1 MNDLSKA
8 LLVGSGGFLGA
19 NARYW
24 LGVLIEAKAGVAFPW
39 HTLAIN
45 ASGSMLMGLFMGFSV
60 SYDWNPAWR
69 LLLAIGVLGGYT
81 TFSSFSY
88 EALSLFGSGA
98 YAAAAGYV
106 FGSLAASLAGAS
118 IGFAVARLIAGGHA

>member
-8 LLVGSGGFLGA
+8 FLVGSGGFLGA

-24 LGVLIEAKAGVAFPW
+24 LGVFIEARAGVAFPW
-39 HTLAIN
+39 HTLSIN
-45 ASGSMLMGLFMGFSV
+45 ASGSLLMGLFMGFSV
-60 SYDWNPAWR
+60 TYDWNPGWR
-69 LLLAIGVLGGYT
+69 LLLAVGVLGGYT

-88 EALSLFGSGA
+88 EALSLFGSGS

-106 FGSLAASLAGAS
+106 LGSFAASLAGAS
-118 IGFAVARLIAGGHA
+118 IGFTLARLIAGGHA